1 MAGATREGDSQCQPW
16 WCAARGCSAGVPPVD
31 KSFPARVRSHCWN
44 GAAQMAIVASHRA
57 CQGEAARWP
66 IIAIGC
72 GLGVRLQRSEPP
84 HASLQPIGWHKSG
97 RMASGARRIASRD
110 SLRFR
115 RLCQDNQRTALDGRP
130 RGHGRDGHGRARS
143 PCYPKPALVRFC
155 RTPAYPMIPACF
167 G

>member
-1 MAGATREGDSQCQPW
+1 
-16 WCAARGCSAGVPPVD
+16 
-31 KSFPARVRSHCWN
+31 
-44 GAAQMAIVASHRA
+44 MAIVASHRS

-110 SLRFR
+110 SRRFR
-115 RLCQDNQRTALDGRP
+115 RLCQGQSKNGAVTATGLIGTFRTSQADAAMSPLGTERTNWAGLLMSVDWGRP
-130 RGHGRDGHGRARS
+130 VVAG
-143 PCYPKPALVRFC
+143 
-155 RTPAYPMIPACF
+155 
-167 G
+167 

>member
-1 MAGATREGDSQCQPW
+1 MAGATREGDYQCQPW

-31 KSFPARVRSHCWN
+31 KSFPSRVPSHCWN
-44 GAAQMAIVASHRA
+44 GAAQMAVVASHRG
-57 CQGEAARWP
+57 CQAEAARWP

-110 SLRFR
+110 SR
-115 RLCQDNQRTALDGRP
+115 
-130 RGHGRDGHGRARS
+130 RARTIKERR
-143 PCYPKPALVRFC
+143 CYCYRPNWQISDVTSGRSNVSSWPFASIWEADRDY
-155 RTPAYPMIPACF
+155 RY
-167 G
+167 